1 MKTRKDEH
9 LNVKDIEVLA
19 NWLDAKFTGP
29 FGFKFGFDALIGL
42 IPGFG
47 DLFTT
52 FISSY
57 VVLRAA
63 ALKLPKIVLI
73 KMATNILIDQLIGSI
88 PILGDLI
95 DFGWK
100 SNQKNY
106 ELIVKYSHNR
116 SQVLVR
122 SWTDII
128 FLALILLSILVIPII
143 ILVLLVG
150 AIFG

>member
-1 MKTRKDEH
+1 
-9 LNVKDIEVLA
+9 
-19 NWLDAKFTGP
+19 
-29 FGFKFGFDALIGL
+29 
-42 IPGFG
+42 
-47 DLFTT
+47 
-52 FISSY
+52 
-57 VVLRAA
+57 
-63 ALKLPKIVLI
+63 
-73 KMATNILIDQLIGSI
+73 MATNILIDQLIGSI

-106 ELIVKYSHNR
+106 ELIVKYSQNR

-143 ILVLLVG
+143 ILVLLGG